1 MPETRRMFSA
11 NIIIINAIIETV
23 FKSELSFYNKIKAN
37 ANKANMCA
45 SASIIKN
52 LKHII
57 AICKFSAL

>member
-11 NIIIINAIIETV
+11 NIIIINAIVETI
-23 FKSELSFYNKIKAN
+23 FKSELSFYNEIKAN

-52 LKHII
+52 LKYII
-57 AICKFSAL
+57 AICRSSAS